1 MTPSSQPPRSKTRP
15 AGPGAKAPRATSGGA
30 KGSARPARA
39 AAAPPRQP
47 RSPKPVRLGMG
58 HPRRRARFLM
68 VGVLFIFSLLAA
80 QMFRIQGID
89 AATVSQQAYES
100 RIARVTTPAARGS
113 IVSDDGTP
121 LAVTVERRNVTAD
134 ATATAQYGND
144 NGVRTDGALQKAA
157 QRIAPIV
164 QADPDAVYATLAK
177 ANAANKQF
185 VYLVKDISPAQW
197 KQINALGIP
206 GIYSEKV
213 MKREYPQGTSVAPLV
228 GWVNSDGEGAGGV
241 EVMENKLLNGTPG
254 VHVFERDAY
263 GQPIATGESKD
274 TPAKPGES
282 VKLTI
287 DNDLQWYASNAIAAE
302 VKKYN
307 ADDGSVVVLDL
318 NGHIK
323 AAASYP
329 SFDNNNIGS
338 ATGNLN
344 SLPFTLA
351 YEPGSTSKMVTF
363 STLLQAGKV
372 TPASQFTVP
381 NRLLRAGKSLQDSH
395 NHPTLSLTAAGIVA
409 ESSNIGTVLAGEQLD
424 PSILYS
430 SMKKFGYGAPTG
442 IGFPGESGGLL
453 ADPADWNGTQRY
465 TVLYGQGLST
475 TLLQQ
480 ASVAQTIA
488 NKGTRTP
495 LSLIAGT
502 STDGQTWT
510 APQDSRTPTRVISEQ
525 VAKEMTTMMQGVV
538 DEKDGTAPGAK
549 VAGYNVAGKT
559 GTADRYSVTAHGYK
573 GHIASFI
580 GFAPVDNP
588 QYIVAVMVDNPKSG
602 SIFGGDIAAPVFSQ
616 IMGYALH
623 RGGTPLDTATPTL
636 FPTTW
641 DHKTDNES
649 DN

>member
-1 MTPSSQPPRSKTRP
+1 
-15 AGPGAKAPRATSGGA
+15 
-30 KGSARPARA
+30 
-39 AAAPPRQP
+39 
-47 RSPKPVRLGMG
+47 
-58 HPRRRARFLM
+58 M
-68 VGVLFIFSLLAA
+68 VAVLFVFSLLAA

-100 RIARVTTPAARGS
+100 RVATVTTPAARGS
-113 IVSDDGTP
+113 IVSDDGTA

-144 NGVRTDGALQKAA
+144 NGNRTDGALQKAA
-157 QRIAPIV
+157 QQIAPIV
-164 QADPDAVYATLAK
+164 QADPNALYATLAK

-206 GIYSEKV
+206 GIYSETV

-228 GWVNSDGEGAGGV
+228 GWVNADGIGSGGI
-241 EVMENKLLNGTPG
+241 EAMEDKLLNGTPG
-254 VHVFERDAY
+254 VHVFERDAF

-274 TPAKPGES
+274 TPAKAGES
-282 VKLTI
+282 IKLTI

-302 VKKYN
+302 VQKYK
-307 ADDGSVVVLDL
+307 ADNGSVVVLDL

-344 SLPFTLA
+344 SLPFTQA
-351 YEPGSTSKMVTF
+351 YEPGSTSKLVTF
-363 STLLQAGKV
+363 SALLQEGKV
-372 TPASQFTVP
+372 TPTSQFTVP
-381 NRLLRAGKSLQDSH
+381 GSLVRAGKSLSDSH
-395 NHPTLSLTAAGIVA
+395 KHGVLPLTAAGIIA
-409 ESSNIGTVLAGEQLD
+409 ESSNVGTMLAGEHLD
-424 PSILYS
+424 PATLYS
-430 SMKKFGYGAPTG
+430 YMKKFGYGATTG
-442 IGFPGESGGLL
+442 IGFPGESAGLL
-453 ADPADWNGTQRY
+453 ANAADWNAAQRY

-488 NKGTRTP
+488 NKGVRTP

-510 APQDSRTPTRVISEQ
+510 APQDSRTPSRVISPQ
-525 VAKEMTTMMQGVV
+525 VAQEMTTMMEGVV
-538 DEKDGTAPGAK
+538 DDKNGTAPSAK
-549 VAGYNVAGKT
+549 VAGYDVAGKT
-559 GTADRYSVTAHGYK
+559 GTADRYSVTAHGYD
-573 GHIASFI
+573 GHVASFV
-580 GFAPVDNP
+580 GFAPADNP
-588 QYIVAVMVDNPKSG
+588 QYIVAVMVDNPTTK

-623 RGGTPLDTATPTL
+623 RGGTPLDTVTPTL

-641 DHKTDNES
+641 DHKTENDSGN
-649 DN
+649 

>member
-1 MTPSSQPPRSKTRP
+1 
-15 AGPGAKAPRATSGGA
+15 
-30 KGSARPARA
+30 
-39 AAAPPRQP
+39 
-47 RSPKPVRLGMG
+47 
-58 HPRRRARFLM
+58 M
-68 VGVLFIFSLLAA
+68 VAVLFVFSLLAA

-100 RIARVTTPAARGS
+100 RVARVTTPAARGS

-144 NGVRTDGALQKAA
+144 NGKRTDAALHKAA
-157 QRIAPIV
+157 QQIAPIV
-164 QADPDAVYATLAK
+164 SADPNTLYATLAK
-177 ANAANKQF
+177 ANKANSQF

-197 KQINALGIP
+197 KQINALQIP

-228 GWVNSDGEGAGGV
+228 GWVNADGKGSGGV
-241 EVMENKLLNGTPG
+241 EAMEDKLLNGTPG
-254 VHVFERDAY
+254 THVFERDAY

-274 TPAKPGES
+274 TPAKAGDS
-282 VKLTI
+282 IKLTI
-287 DNDLQWYASNAIAAE
+287 DNDLQWYSSNVIAAE
-302 VKKYN
+302 VQKYK
-307 ADDGSVVVLDL
+307 ADNGSVVVLDL
-318 NGHIK
+318 SGHIK

-344 SLPFTLA
+344 SLPFTQA
-351 YEPGSTSKMVTF
+351 YEPGSTSKLVTF
-363 STLLQAGKV
+363 SALLQEGKT
-372 TPASQFTVP
+372 TPTSQFTVP
-381 NRLLRAGKSLQDSH
+381 GSLVRAGKSLSDSH
-395 NHPTLSLTAAGIVA
+395 KHGVLSLTSAGIIA
-409 ESSNIGTVLAGEQLD
+409 ESSNVGTMLAGEQMD
-424 PSILYS
+424 PATLYS
-430 SMKKFGYGAPTG
+430 YMKKFGYGATTG
-442 IGFPGESGGLL
+442 VGFPGESGGLL
-453 ADPADWNGTQRY
+453 ANYAQWNAAQRY

-502 STDGQTWT
+502 SSDGQTWT
-510 APQDSRTPTRVISEQ
+510 APQDSRTSTRVISAQ
-525 VAKEMTTMMQGVV
+525 VAQEMTTMMEGVV
-538 DEKDGTAPGAK
+538 DDKNGTAPGAK

-559 GTADRYSVTAHGYK
+559 GTADRYSVTAHGYD
-573 GHIASFI
+573 GHVASFV

-588 QYIVAVMVDNPKSG
+588 QYIVAVMVDNPKTK

-616 IMGYALH
+616 VMGYALH
-623 RGGTPLDTATPTL
+623 RGGTPLDTTKPTL

-641 DHKTDNES
+641 DHKTENDTAN
-649 DN
+649 

>member
-1 MTPSSQPPRSKTRP
+1 
-15 AGPGAKAPRATSGGA
+15 
-30 KGSARPARA
+30 
-39 AAAPPRQP
+39 
-47 RSPKPVRLGMG
+47 
-58 HPRRRARFLM
+58 M

-100 RIARVTTPAARGS
+100 RVARVTTPAARGS
-113 IVSDDGTP
+113 IVSDNGTP

-134 ATATAQYGND
+134 ATATAQYGNE
-144 NGVRTDGALQKAA
+144 NGTRTDAALRKAA
-157 QRIAPIV
+157 QQIAPIV
-164 QADPDAVYATLAK
+164 QADPNTIYATLSK

-185 VYLVKDISPAQW
+185 VYVVKDISPAQW

-206 GIYSEKV
+206 GIYSETV
-213 MKREYPQGTSVAPLV
+213 MKREYPQGTSVAPLI
-228 GWVNSDGEGAGGV
+228 GWVNADGVGSGGV
-241 EVMENKLLNGTPG
+241 EAMENKLLNGTPG

-274 TPAKPGES
+274 TPAKAGES

-302 VKKYN
+302 VQKYK
-307 ADDGSVVVLDL
+307 ADNGSVVVLDL

-351 YEPGSTSKMVTF
+351 YEPGSTSKTLTF
-363 STLLQAGKV
+363 STALAVGAT
-372 TPASQFTVP
+372 TPTSQFTVP
-381 NRLLRAGKSLQDSH
+381 NRLPRAGTLFKDSH
-395 NHPTLSLTAAGIVA
+395 EHPTLSLTSTGIIA
-409 ESSNIGTVLAGEQLD
+409 ESSNIGTVEAGEKVD
-424 PSILYS
+424 PDTLYAY
-430 SMKKFGYGAPTG
+430 MKKFGYGATTG

-453 ADPADWNGTQRY
+453 SSPANWNGSTRY
-465 TVLYGQGLST
+465 TVLFGQGVST

-480 ASVAQTIA
+480 ASLYQTIA
-488 NKGTRTP
+488 NKGVRTP

-510 APQDSRTPTRVISEQ
+510 APSDTRASTRVVSTKT
-525 VAKEMTTMMQGVV
+525 AAEMTTMLQSVT
-538 DEKDGTAPGAK
+538 DDKNGTAPGAK

-559 GTADRYSVTAHGYK
+559 GTATRYANGKAAGYV
-573 GHIASFI
+573 ASFI
-580 GFAPVDNP
+580 GFAPADNP
-588 QYIVAVMVDNPKSG
+588 QYIVAVMVDNPKTK

-623 RGGTPLDTATPTL
+623 RGGTPLDTAKPTL

-641 DHKTDNES
+641 DHKTDN
-649 DN
+649 DTGN

>member
-15 AGPGAKAPRATSGGA
+15 AGAGTKPARVASGGPKA
-30 KGSARPARA
+30 NRAPARA
-39 AAAPPRQP
+39 AATPPRQP
-47 RSPKPVRLGMG
+47 RRTKPVRLGMG

-68 VGVLFIFSLLAA
+68 VAVLFIFSLLAA

-89 AATVSQQAYES
+89 AATVAQQAYES
-100 RIARVTTPAARGS
+100 RVAKVTTPAARGS
-113 IVSDDGTP
+113 IVSDDGTA

-134 ATATAQYGND
+134 ATATAQYGNN
-144 NGVRTDGALQKAA
+144 NGVRTDAALRNAA
-157 QRIAPIV
+157 EKIAPIV
-164 QADPDAVYATLAK
+164 QADPNALYATLVK
-177 ANAANKQF
+177 ANAANSQF

-206 GIYSEKV
+206 GIYSETV

-228 GWVNSDGEGAGGV
+228 GWVNAAGVGSGGV
-241 EVMENKLLNGTPG
+241 EAMENKLLNGTPG

-274 TPAKPGES
+274 TPATPGES

-329 SFDNNNIGS
+329 SFDNNNIGA

-344 SLPFTLA
+344 SLPFTQA
-351 YEPGSTSKMVTF
+351 YEPGSTSKLVTF
-363 STLLQAGKV
+363 SALLQEGTT
-372 TPASQFTVP
+372 TPTSQFTVP
-381 NRLLRAGKSLQDSH
+381 NRLQRGTKTLQDSH
-395 NHPTLSLTAAGIVA
+395 NHATLSLTSAGIVA
-409 ESSNIGTVLAGEQLD
+409 ESSNIGTVLAGEQMD
-424 PSILYS
+424 PATMYS
-430 SMKKFGYGAPTG
+430 YMKKFGYGASTG
-442 IGFPGESGGLL
+442 VGFPGESGGLL
-453 ADPADWNGTQRY
+453 ANYSKWDAAQRY

-488 NKGTRTP
+488 NKGVRTP

-510 APQDSRTPTRVISEQ
+510 APQDSRTPTRVVSEQ
-525 VAKEMTTMMQGVV
+525 VAQEMTTMMEGVV
-538 DEKDGTAPGAK
+538 DDKNGTAPSAK

-559 GTADRYSVTAHGYK
+559 GTADRYSVIAHGYR
-573 GHIASFI
+573 GHVASFV

-623 RGGTPLDTATPTL
+623 RGGAPLDTTKPTL

-641 DHKTDNES
+641 DHKTES
-649 DN
+649 DD

>member
-1 MTPSSQPPRSKTRP
+1 
-15 AGPGAKAPRATSGGA
+15 
-30 KGSARPARA
+30 
-39 AAAPPRQP
+39 
-47 RSPKPVRLGMG
+47 MG

-68 VGVLFIFSLLAA
+68 VAVLFVFSLLAA

-100 RIARVTTPAARGS
+100 RVARVTTPAARGS

-144 NGVRTDGALQKAA
+144 NGKRTDAALQQAA
-157 QRIAPIV
+157 QKIAPIV
-164 QADPDAVYATLAK
+164 QADPSALFATLAK
-177 ANAANKQF
+177 ANAANNQF

-206 GIYSEKV
+206 GIYSETV

-228 GWVNSDGEGAGGV
+228 GWVNADGVGSGGV
-241 EVMENKLLNGTPG
+241 EAMENSQLNGTPG
-254 VHVFERDAY
+254 VHIFERDAF

-274 TPAKPGES
+274 TPAKAGES

-338 ATGNLN
+338 AKGNLN

-351 YEPGSTSKMVTF
+351 YEPGSTSKLVTF
-363 STLLQAGKV
+363 SALLQEGKT

-381 NRLLRAGKSLQDSH
+381 NRLQRAGKTLKDSH
-395 NHPTLSLTAAGIVA
+395 DHATLSLTSAGVIA
-409 ESSNIGTVLAGEQLD
+409 ESSNIGTVLAGEQMD
-424 PSILYS
+424 PATLYS
-430 SMKKFGYGAPTG
+430 YMQKFGYGTSTG
-442 IGFPGESGGLL
+442 VGFPGESGGLL
-453 ADPADWNGTQRY
+453 KNYAQWDDAQRY

-488 NKGTRTP
+488 NKGMRTP

-510 APQDSRTPTRVISEQ
+510 APQDSRTPTRVISDQ
-525 VAKEMTTMMQGVV
+525 VAQQMTTMMEGVV
-538 DEKDGTAPGAK
+538 DDKNGTAPGAK

-559 GTADRYSVTAHGYK
+559 GTADRYSVVAHGYS

-580 GFAPVDNP
+580 GFAPADNP

-616 IMGYALH
+616 IIGYALH
-623 RGGTPLDTATPTL
+623 RGGTPLDTTKPTL

-641 DHKTDNES
+641 DHKTENDSAN
-649 DN
+649 